1 MTRTFLGPLGLA
13 VVAVLGLAQSG
24 ASQTA
29 AVETGAAVAQEGP
42 STLLVEDPDIP
53 YTTALGYNALA
64 TNALYGGDANTAI
77 GAFALYLNQN
87 GGLNTASGYGAA
99 WSNTTGWFNTATGT
113 NSLPLNTTG
122 SSNTATGN
130 LALRSNATGHFNTA
144 LGVNA
149 GYFPTAGSY
158 NLYLGANVSGAP
170 TDTNTIRIGLAY
182 DFDTGAG
189 QDRTFI
195 AGITGATLE
204 TTAVPVF
211 IDANGR
217 LGTVLNGSGNLSP
230 SPSQQQLVTQ
240 QQATIAALEQ
250 QAREQQAVTAD
261 LKQRLA
267 RLEAL
272 VLAKVR
278 SK

>member
-13 VVAVLGLAQSG
+13 VLTVLGLAQSG
-24 ASQTA
+24 AAQTA
-29 AVETGAAVAQEGP
+29 AATGHVVSQDGP

-64 TNALYGGDANTAI
+64 TNGLYGGDANTAI
-77 GAFALYLNQN
+77 GAFALYLNRT
-87 GGLNTASGYGAA
+87 GGLNMASGYAA
-99 WSNTTGWFNTATGT
+99 LWNNTTGWYNTATGT

-130 LALRSNATGHFNTA
+130 LALRNNSTGHFNTA

-149 GYFPTAGSY
+149 GYYPATGSY
-158 NLYLGANVSGAP
+158 NLYLGANVTGAT

-189 QDRTFI
+189 QDQTFI
-195 AGITGATLE
+195 AGINGATLDGS
-204 TTAVPVF
+204 AVPVF
-211 IDANGR
+211 IDAYGR
-217 LGTVLNGSGNLSP
+217 LGTVLQGSGSWSP
-230 SPSQQQLVTQ
+230 APLGQPLEAQVT
-240 QQATIAALEQ
+240 TIAALER
-250 QAREQQAVTAD
+250 QAREQQAVIAE
-261 LKQRLA
+261 LLARLA

-272 VLAKVR
+272 VPTKGR
-278 SK
+278 PK